1 MTFLPS
7 FPKIR
12 RYALVIAFVVL
23 CFLLGLLKRI
33 LV

>member
-1 MTFLPS
+1 MNFIPS

-12 RYALVIAFVVL
+12 RYALSIAFLVL

-33 LV
+33 FL